1 MTKRILLALTL
12 AASLGGAVLA
22 CNSPS
27 GTSGTGASAGTGS
40 SPAASV
46 GTGASDAMSSDAM
59 SSDAASPAAS

>member
-27 GTSGTGASAGTGS
+27 GTSGASAGTIS
-40 SPAASV
+40 TPAASV
-46 GTGASDAMSSDAM
+46 GTGASDAMGSDAM
-59 SSDAASPAAS
+59 GSDMASPAAS

>member
-27 GTSGTGASAGTGS
+27 GTAGTGS
-40 SPAASV
+40 SPAASL
-46 GTGASDAMSSDAM
+46 GAGAGGAGASDAMGSGAMGSDM
-59 SSDAASPAAS
+59 ASPAAS